1 MTLLFLSNSST
12 RVFGVDVMSIT
23 GEEKALPAT
32 SVLITGFIT
41 GISVVAWTGI
51 ETELFGCKALSVA
64 LAVTLPSGIT
74 RSGVIITWP
83 LLSVVPAP
91 KIRPFLSINATCVFG
106 SVETSIGVNV
116 PAL

>member
-41 GISVVAWTGI
+41 GISVVA
-51 ETELFGCKALSVA
+51 
-64 LAVTLPSGIT
+64 
-74 RSGVIITWP
+74 
-83 LLSVVPAP
+83 
-91 KIRPFLSINATCVFG
+91 
-106 SVETSIGVNV
+106 
-116 PAL
+116 